1 MRMIIAVAALLA
13 LSGPAGAQTATKG
26 GLVLSGLAVRTTPAG
41 LPTSA
46 AYMTIENHGKSAD
59 ALLSVE
65 CACATSAMMHETRTQ
80 KGVSSMTML
89 GEVPVPA
96 GGQVRFKPD
105 GLHVMLVGLKGPLK
119 SGTTQ
124 QMVLTFRKAGQVKA
138 PFRVL
143 DVIPAR

>member
-1 MRMIIAVAALLA
+1 MRTVCVALA
-13 LSGPAGAQTATKG
+13 LFALAGEAEAQTVNRGAMT
-26 GLVLSGLAVRTTPAG
+26 LSGLALRATPPG

-59 ALLSVE
+59 TLLSVS

-80 KGVSSMTML
+80 KGISSMTML
-89 GEVPVPA
+89 DEVVIPA
-96 GGQVRFKPD
+96 GGRVTFKPE
-105 GLHVMLVGLKGPLK
+105 GLHVMLVGLKGGLK
-119 SGTTQ
+119 AGATQ
-124 QMVLTFRKAGQVKA
+124 QMVLTFKKAGEVKA